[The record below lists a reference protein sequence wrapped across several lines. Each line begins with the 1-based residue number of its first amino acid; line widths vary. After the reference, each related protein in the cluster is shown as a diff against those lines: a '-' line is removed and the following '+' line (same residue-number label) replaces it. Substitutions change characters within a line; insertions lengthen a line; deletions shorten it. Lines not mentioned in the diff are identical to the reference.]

1 MSSSRATTNELQ
13 AKLSKMG
20 GSRSR
25 RRRVRRSKTRTNK
38 KPNKTNKTRRTRSIK
53 RRRIRGGAVAPT
65 TSGSSQGGSD
75 ALYLA
80 QQQALA
86 NRAFDDAG
94 NS

>member
-1 MSSSRATTNELQ
+1 MSSSRAETNELQ
-13 AKLSKMG
+13 SKLAKMG
-20 GSRSR
+20 GSRAR
-25 RRRVRRSKTRTNK
+25 RRRTRRHRSKTRRDK
-38 KPNKTNKTRRTRSIK
+38 RTRSIK
-53 RRRIRGGAVAPT
+53 RRRTRGGAVAPT